1 MSKDKAMTN
10 TCWARETRD
19 MLARCPAAR
28 AARVEPVRAAG
39 AAGGSPMLWLDDP
52 MPCPIIPVDRMAM
65 LALQARALG
74 FITDHAVP
82 GVAASENG
90 KD

>member
-1 MSKDKAMTN
+1 MTK

-28 AARVEPVRAAG
+28 ASRVEPVRWETSAG
-39 AAGGSPMLWLDDP
+39 SFAPLSLEDPLPIPSVPAG
-52 MPCPIIPVDRMAM
+52 RMAM
-65 LALQARALG
+65 IALQARPLG
-74 FITDHAVP
+74 FITDFAAP
-82 GVAASENG
+82 VAAAVENG